1 MMQNAIET
9 TLEKTHFER
18 LLAAFGVSA
27 MSIGAAIL
35 WYFDPTKTSF
45 LPACPML
52 KLTGFACP
60 GCGMTRGLHALLH
73 GDLLT
78 AIDYNALIP
87 FFVAFAAYLFISMV
101 LVVIRGRG
109 IPKWTYTPQ
118 TLFAVLVVMF
128 LFAFVRN
135 LPFYPFNWLYP

>member
-1 MMQNAIET
+1 MQSAIET
-9 TLEKTHFER
+9 PLKKTQVER
-18 LLAAFGVSA
+18 LLAILGMGA
-27 MSIGAAIL
+27 MGSGAAIL
-35 WYFDPTKTSF
+35 WYVDPTKASF

-52 KLTGFACP
+52 TFTGFACP

-73 GDLLT
+73 GDVLT
-78 AIDYNALIP
+78 ALNYNALIP
-87 FFVAFAAYLFISMV
+87 FFVVFAVYLFISML
-101 LVVIRGRG
+101 LVVFRGRG

-118 TLFAVLVVMF
+118 TLFSVLIIMF

>member
-1 MMQNAIET
+1 MQSAVET
-9 TLEKTHFER
+9 TLKKTQIER
-18 LLAAFGVSA
+18 LLAVVGITA
-27 MSIGAAIL
+27 MGLGASIL

-52 KLTGFACP
+52 KFTGFACP

-73 GDLLT
+73 GDVLT
-78 AIDYNALIP
+78 ALSYNALIP
-87 FFVAFAAYLFISMV
+87 FFVVFSGYLFISLI
-101 LVVIRGRG
+101 LVVVRGRG

-118 TLFAVLVVMF
+118 TLFSILIVML

>member
-1 MMQNAIET
+1 MQNAVET
-9 TLEKTHFER
+9 SLKKTQFER
-18 LLAAFGVSA
+18 LLAVLGIAA
-27 MSIGAAIL
+27 MGFGAAIL

-52 KLTGFACP
+52 RFTGFACP

-73 GDLLT
+73 GDIIT
-78 AIDYNALIP
+78 ALDYNALIP
-87 FFVAFAAYLFISMV
+87 FFVVFAGYLFISML
-101 LVVIRGRG
+101 LVVFRGRG

-118 TLFAVLVVMF
+118 TLFSVLIIMF

-135 LPFYPFNWLYP
+135 LPFYPFNLLFP